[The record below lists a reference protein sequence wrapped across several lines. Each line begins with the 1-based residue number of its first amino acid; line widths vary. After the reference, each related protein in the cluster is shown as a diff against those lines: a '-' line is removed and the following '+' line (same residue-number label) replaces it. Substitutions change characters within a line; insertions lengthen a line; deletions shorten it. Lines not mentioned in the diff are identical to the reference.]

1 MLGKAKQIE
10 VSNIVDSKLSELE
23 ARLTEKIE
31 QALLPITG
39 STQGVTQDNNTS
51 GIGNVED
58 HSDPIVKQ
66 QEIGI
71 AKLIDSAANGGTII
85 RIKDSRGRVKLFVRE
100 SMMANFINDTAQYR
114 KDWKNGRVM

>member
-1 MLGKAKQIE
+1 MLGRATEEE
-10 VSNIVDSKLSELE
+10 VSNVVESKLSELE

-31 QALLPITG
+31 QALSPLT
-39 STQGVTQDNNTS
+39 SVKQDMTQDNNTS

-66 QEIGI
+66 QEVGI
-71 AKLIDSAANGGTII
+71 AKLIESAANGGTLI

-114 KDWKNGRVM
+114 KDFKNGRVM